1 MNTDAPR
8 ILVFSSDDASRARL
22 TKSVARA
29 LDVEP
34 ISCHSIDEVRDQS
47 LGFRADVIVVDH
59 APNDPHVA
67 SLLKWLKEAGIR
79 GGLVHLSDDQ
89 PQDSAKGLWLTRD
102 VRGHVLGD
110 AVSRQLVSSA
120 PKPRKTNGKFDAF
133 RVTLDDLEK
142 ALDDVNSTLDVVK
155 SLRDTHELL
164 AALNLGPP
172 TREMASVVTDDQ
184 PPSEDDVRAFIS
196 QLKALVGERDPT
208 QARIMLCGRDER
220 VARFREMLEPHATV
234 SHVVHRDS
242 LVPACELLAPHV
254 VAVFDENDRQTRE
267 TLVLLRQILPGLSPT
282 VALLGRPGRPVDR
295 HLAYEI
301 EAAFDADVPLAT
313 TATALINAAH
323 AVALKAPRILIV
335 DEDGSYVEVNEAVER
350 MGGRAVLLEDPT
362 RLLRF
367 VSETT
372 VDAVVLSP
380 SYAKVSGFDLCRSLR
395 AAHGSSIPIVFLA
408 DHADHTTRSEAFRA
422 GGDDV
427 IALPWVIMEVQR
439 RIRHLVE
446 LRRLRAQVTHR
457 DNLTG
462 VQHISGFKAALKQV
476 YEALGA
482 EQQVSFAGFEVC
494 NFAELRAK
502 HGEACGRTVLR
513 HVADTLAQNF
523 DEEFVFRGWGERFFV
538 ISSRVLSENS
548 KDTPWAPI
556 LDISRVTF
564 RDASGRGFY
573 ASVNAAHLV
582 APPGHVSVNGC
593 IEGLLRILSR
603 CGTLGSA
610 QLLTARIDS
619 PTDGAPLSELP
630 ASNPA
635 RRWKPVVLTRE
646 DD

>member
-1 MNTDAPR
+1 MNLDSPR
-8 ILVFSSDDASRARL
+8 ILVFSTDAISRDRVA
-22 TKSVARA
+22 KSVARA
-29 LDVEP
+29 LDVQP
-34 ISCHSIDEVRDQS
+34 ISCESIDQVRDQA
-47 LGFRADVIVVDH
+47 LGIKADVIVVDH
-59 APNDPHVA
+59 APGDPNAHA
-67 SLLKWLKEAGIR
+67 LLKWLKEAGIR
-79 GGLVHLSDDQ
+79 GGLVNLSDQTPD
-89 PQDSAKGLWLTRD
+89 DSIRGEWLTRS

-110 AVSRQLVSSA
+110 AVSRQLSHNERK
-120 PKPRKTNGKFDAF
+120 PKKTNPKIDAF

-172 TREMASVVTDDQ
+172 TREMASVVTDDL

-196 QLKALVGERDPT
+196 QLKALVHDRDPT

-220 VARFREMLEPHATV
+220 VATIRALLEPDATV

-282 VALLGRPGRPVDR
+282 VALLGRHGRPVDR

-301 EAAFDADVPLAT
+301 EAAFDADVPLKT
-313 TATALINAAH
+313 TATSLIKAAR
-323 AVALKAPRILIV
+323 AAALKAPRVLLV
-335 DEDGSYVEVNEAVER
+335 DEDGAYSEVTEAVER
-350 MGGRAVLLEDPT
+350 MGGRAVSLETPMSLLK
-362 RLLRF
+362 F
-367 VSETT
+367 VTEVT
-372 VDAVVLSP
+372 VDAVVLAP
-380 SYAKVSGFDLCRSLR
+380 SYEHVSGFDLCRSLR
-395 AAHGSSIPIVFLA
+395 EAHGTSIPVIFLA

-422 GGDDV
+422 GADDV
-427 IALPWVIMEVQR
+427 IALPWVMAEVQR

-446 LRRLRAQVTHR
+446 LRRLRTQVTYR

-462 VQHISGFKAALKQV
+462 VQHISGFKEALKQV
-476 YEALGA
+476 SEAVGH
-482 EQQVSFAGFEVC
+482 EQVSFAGFEVC
-494 NFAELRAK
+494 NFAELRNK

-513 HVADTLAQNF
+513 QVADTLVQQF
-523 DEEFVFRGWGERFFV
+523 DAEYVFRGWGERFFV
-538 ISSRVLSENS
+538 ISPKVLAEDAKVS
-548 KDTPWAPI
+548 PWAPI

-564 RDASGRGFY
+564 RDAAGRGFY

-610 QLLTARIDS
+610 QLLTARIDT
-619 PTDGAPLSELP
+619 PADGAPLAELP